1 MPEKLRLGFAAC
13 RIWLL
18 MQLDLKNTPAGTMLP
33 PNQLRALEYICL
45 HPECSQN
52 DVAEYIHLTPA
63 AVAHIMKKLCA
74 LGYVERIACPG
85 NLRANSLVA
94 TPDGIHVAKTCGKIF
109 DEEEAKLTKGF
120 TDEERE
126 ELCGYIRRILQNLES
141 SSTNSLAIPEL
152 AKLVMDD
159 ECHRHERAFKHLEI
173 KEDSH
178 KKV

>member
-1 MPEKLRLGFAAC
+1 MPETLRLGFAAY

-18 MQLDLKNTPAGTMLP
+18 MQLDLKNTYDGTMLP
-33 PNQLRALEYICL
+33 PNQLRALEYICS

-94 TPDGIHVAKTCGKIF
+94 TSDGIHAAKTCGMIL
-109 DEEEAKLTKGF
+109 DEAEAKLTKGF
-120 TDEERE
+120 TEEEQE
-126 ELCGYIRRILQNLES
+126 ELLGYIHRILQNLES

-152 AKLVMDD
+152 AKLVMNN
-159 ECHRHERAFKHLEI
+159 ECHTHQRAFKPIEI
-173 KEDSH
+173 KEDIH
-178 KKV
+178 KEV

>member
-1 MPEKLRLGFAAC
+1 MPEKPRFGFAAC

-18 MQLDLKNTPAGTMLP
+18 MQLDLKNIPAGTMLP

-94 TPDGIHVAKTCGKIF
+94 TSDGVHAAKTCGKIF

-126 ELCGYIRRILQNLES
+126 ELWGYLRRIIHNLES

-152 AKLVMDD
+152 AKLVMND
-159 ECHRHERAFKHLEI
+159 ECHLRERVFKHIEI
-173 KEDSH
+173 KEDNN
-178 KKV
+178 KEI